1 MLRFLL
7 VVFFCLG
14 VIKFGKAQE
23 ITWLSFEQLDDSL
36 KIKPKPV
43 IISFYTD
50 WCVYCKKMDKEVYS
64 KAAIIKEISQNYY
77 AVKFDAET
85 KIPIQFDGKTFHKKM
100 QFHELALL
108 LGAKE
113 KQFTPPVTLIL
124 DSNFVVKSRWF
135 EYLSSDK
142 LLKILITN

>member
-14 VIKFGKAQE
+14 VIKSGKAQE
-23 ITWLSFEQLDDSL
+23 ITWLSFQQLDDSL
-36 KIKPKPV
+36 KVKPKPV

-64 KAAIIKEISQNYY
+64 KTAIIKEINLHYY

-85 KIPIQFDGKTFHKKM
+85 KTPIHFDGKTFYKKS
-100 QFHELALL
+100 QFHELTLL
-108 LGAKE
+108 LGTRE

-124 DSNFVVKSRWF
+124 DSNFDVKSRWF

-142 LLKILITN
+142 LLKILKTN

>member
-1 MLRFLL
+1 MIES
-7 VVFFCLG
+7 G
-14 VIKFGKAQE
+14 VAQE
-23 ITWLSFEQLDDSL
+23 IKWLSFEQLDDSL

-64 KAAIIKEISQNYY
+64 KAAIIKEINQHYY

-85 KIPIQFDGKTFHKKM
+85 NIPVQFDGKTFIKKA

-108 LGAKE
+108 FAARG
-113 KQFTPPVTLIL
+113 KQFTPPVTLVL
-124 DSNFVVKSRWF
+124 DRNFKVKGRWF

-142 LLKILITN
+142 LLNILKSVE

>member
-14 VIKFGKAQE
+14 VIKSGNAQE

-36 KIKPKPV
+36 KVKPKPV

-64 KAAIIKEISQNYY
+64 KTAVIKEINQHYY

-85 KIPIQFDGKTFHKKM
+85 KTPIHFDGKTFHKKS

-108 LGAKE
+108 LGARE
-113 KQFTPPVTLIL
+113 KQFTPPVILIL
-124 DSNFVVKSRWF
+124 DSNFVIKSRWF

-142 LLKILITN
+142 LLEILKTN